1 MIIKCDVKLQV
12 LAKSSNE
19 YQGNKYYKLTVFN
32 GDATSPEAGALKCT
46 EECYNTVQI
55 GSVNLLKC
63 EVNDDKGYIR
73 AVSVEKGAVK

>member
-1 MIIKCDVKLQV
+1 MIIKCQVKLQV

-32 GDATSPEAGALKCT
+32 GDATAPEAGALKCS
-46 EECYNTVQI
+46 EECFNTVQI
-55 GSVNLLKC
+55 GSVNLLNC

-73 AVSVEKGAVK
+73 AVSVEKVSK

>member
-32 GDATSPEAGALKCT
+32 GDATAPEAGSMKCT
-46 EECYNTVQI
+46 EECYNTVQV
-55 GSVNLLKC
+55 GSVNLLHC

-73 AVSVEKGAVK
+73 AVSVEKDKK

>member
-1 MIIKCDVKLQV
+1 MIIKCQVKLQV

-32 GDATSPEAGALKCT
+32 GDPTSPEAGSLKCS
-46 EECYNTVQI
+46 EECFNTVQI
-55 GSVNLLKC
+55 GSINLLNC

-73 AVSVEKGAVK
+73 AVSVEKVGK

>member
-1 MIIKCDVKLQV
+1 MIIKCQVKLQV

-32 GDATSPEAGALKCT
+32 GDPTTPEAGALKCS
-46 EECYNTVQI
+46 EECFNTVQI
-55 GSVNLLKC
+55 GGTNILNC

-73 AVSVEKGAVK
+73 AVSVEKAGK

>member
-1 MIIKCDVKLQV
+1 MIIKFQIKLQV
-12 LAKSSNE
+12 LATSVNE

-46 EECYNTVQI
+46 EECFKAVSV
-55 GSVNLLKC
+55 GSVNILNC

-73 AVSVEKGAVK
+73 AVSVEKSK

>member
-1 MIIKCDVKLQV
+1 MIYKVQVKLQV

-32 GDATSPEAGALKCT
+32 GDATAPEAGALKCS
-46 EECYNTVQI
+46 EDCYNSVQI
-55 GSVNLLKC
+55 GSTNLLNC

-73 AVSVEKGAVK
+73 AVSVEKAGK